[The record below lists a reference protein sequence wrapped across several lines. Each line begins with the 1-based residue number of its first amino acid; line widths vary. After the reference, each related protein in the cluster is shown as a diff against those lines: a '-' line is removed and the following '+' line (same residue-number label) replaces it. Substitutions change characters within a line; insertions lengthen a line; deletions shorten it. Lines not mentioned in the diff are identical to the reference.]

1 MKKIP
6 VILFLVCLTA
16 FSVWAKE
23 YRLTDNGKIVGI
35 LSIGDISRNPN
46 TNQETYVITFDNICK
61 GGNKNN
67 S

>member
-1 MKKIP
+1 MDK
-6 VILFLVCLTA
+6 
-16 FSVWAKE
+16 SKE
-23 YRLTDNGKIVGI
+23 MMSENQVRRLPITDNGKIVSI
-35 LSIGDISRNPN
+35 LSIVDISRNPN